1 MYYQSYRRKKSKKR
15 RIFRLLILVGILLAG
30 YFYFNRCIV
39 ASVIEVS
46 EAKINAFMT
55 TAVNQAVFLTL
66 EDRTNYEDVITVT
79 KNENGDIQLLEAN
92 SVKINY
98 INRLVAYAAQE
109 RLETYYKGGLPV
121 PGGALTGIRALTGY
135 GEAVKLDI
143 VTVGNVVCRFYSEF
157 DEAGIN
163 QTRHSVYLNVCAETE
178 IVIPT
183 RSETVRSETSVL
195 ICEAIIVGKVPEIY
209 LNQSIFAS

>member
-1 MYYQSYRRKKSKKR
+1 MYAPCYRRKRSKKR
-15 RIFRLLILVGILLAG
+15 RIFRFLVLVGIVLVG
-30 YFYFNRCIV
+30 YFYFNRCVV

-46 EAKINAFMT
+46 EAKIEALMT

-66 EDRTNYEDVITVT
+66 DGTNYEDVVAVT
-79 KNENGDIQLLEAN
+79 KNGNGDIQLLEAN

-98 INRLVAYAAQE
+98 INRLISRAAQE
-109 RLETYYKGGLPV
+109 CLESYYKDGLPV
-121 PGGALTGIRALTGY
+121 PVGALTGIHVLTGY
-135 GEAVKLDI
+135 GKEIKLDI
-143 VTVGNVVCRFYSEF
+143 VAVGNVVCRFYSEF

-163 QTRHSVYLNVCAETE
+163 QTRHSVYLSVHAETE

-183 RSETVRSETSVL
+183 RSETVCSETSVL
-195 ICEAIIVGKVPEIY
+195 LCEAVIVGNVPEIY